1 MNRVSTRGSGLEIE
15 IVRVAS
21 LSNLECNARQTTA
34 NETPD
39 VKVIMIV
46 GVEW

>member
-34 NETPD
+34 NGTPD